1 MAKKAPVHVTP
12 HDKGWAVTR
21 EGNKRP
27 SSVHP
32 TQKQAAQEGQA
43 IAKRDKTEFAL
54 HGKDGQIRQKNTYGK
69 DPYPPKG

>member
-1 MAKKAPVHVTP
+1 MAKKAPVHVTT
-12 HDKGWAVTR
+12 HKDGWAVTR

-32 TQKQAAQEGQA
+32 TQKEAAEAGRATAQ
-43 IAKRDKTEFAL
+43 RDKTEL
-54 HGKDGQIRQKNTYGK
+54 VVHGKDGQIRQKKTFGK